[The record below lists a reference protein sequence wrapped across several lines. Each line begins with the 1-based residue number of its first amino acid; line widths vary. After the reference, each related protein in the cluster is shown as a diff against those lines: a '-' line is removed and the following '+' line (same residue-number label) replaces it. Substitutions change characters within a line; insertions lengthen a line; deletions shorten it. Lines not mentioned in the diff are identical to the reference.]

1 MKTINQEA
9 MDIKEIKKLP
19 LKEVFGK
26 EDEGFT
32 PWLVNHIDWLSEAI
46 GIPLAAPRAEVAL
59 ETLRPDIIAYT
70 DPTEGDEVIIE
81 NQYDKSDSYHIG
93 KLLTYAAYEKKAKY
107 AVLITEDARIEHI
120 EAVKAMNE
128 VHICGCHFFLVNASA
143 YKISDK
149 EFTILFNVVVGGNV
163 PNAAQN
169 EKQATLSEFW
179 SFFIKKAGEK
189 NVGMYA
195 KLKQGEGRNL
205 NNWLYAYI
213 GKANAHFV
221 AKVTKSNASVYFLL
235 DSADDQLNSQRF
247 ATLQANRA
255 VIDDKFGEGL
265 SWNNTEGQVSCK
277 IEYTI
282 DNLGGY
288 ENKMGWDKLVDRM
301 LDVVKG
307 MNEALSPYYKQ
318 L

>member
-1 MKTINQEA
+1 M
-9 MDIKEIKKLP
+9 
-19 LKEVFGK
+19 
-26 EDEGFT
+26 
-32 PWLVNHIDWLSEAI
+32 
-46 GIPLAAPRAEVAL
+46 
-59 ETLRPDIIAYT
+59 
-70 DPTEGDEVIIE
+70 IIE

-128 VHICGCHFFLVNASA
+128 AHICGCHFFLVNASA
-143 YKISDK
+143 YQISDK
-149 EFTILFNVVVGGNV
+149 EFTILFNVVVGGNI